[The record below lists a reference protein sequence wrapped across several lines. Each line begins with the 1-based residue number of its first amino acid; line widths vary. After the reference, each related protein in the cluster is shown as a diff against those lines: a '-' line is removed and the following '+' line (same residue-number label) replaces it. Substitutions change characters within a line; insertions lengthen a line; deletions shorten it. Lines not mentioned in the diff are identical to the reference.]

1 MKKRVFG
8 GNRFSWGTGGTNSR
22 EKTKLH
28 VLCDDVQYWTRR
40 GGGKG
45 PPNDRGEF
53 FAVRCTLLMYCTVG
67 SNMAQNA
74 ARAAVESH

>member
-1 MKKRVFG
+1 M
-8 GNRFSWGTGGTNSR
+8 SCAMMYSTGPDG
-22 EKTKLH
+22 
-28 VLCDDVQYWTRR
+28 